1 LKDAQLTIEV
11 RAGEGRIYGSVG
23 NRDIA
28 EALKGTYDVDVDRR
42 KLLMGE
48 PIKTTGD
55 HEIEYRPH
63 PEVSIPVK
71 VSGVAEIGSAATR
84 PTAGNVRR
92 VRAVPPGPARC
103 RRLSW
108 RSAVPDLPLR
118 PAVPLDAYQVGGAA
132 YAERDACR
140 DDEAVARI
148 TQLLLGDRAVGDLDH
163 LVGVV
168 DVIHHGAHDAP
179 RHG

>member
-1 LKDAQLTIEV
+1 
-11 RAGEGRIYGSVG
+11 S
-23 NRDIA
+23 
-28 EALKGTYDVDVDRR
+28 DVCIPV
-42 KLLMGE
+42 
-48 PIKTTGD
+48 
-55 HEIEYRPH
+55 
-63 PEVSIPVK
+63 EVSA
-71 VSGVAEIGSAATR
+71 VAEICSAATR
-84 PTAGNVRR
+84 PAAGNVRR
-92 VRAVPPGPARC
+92 VRAVPPRAALSRGR
-103 RRLSW
+103 SW

-118 PAVPLDAYQVGGAA
+118 PAVPPDAYQVGGAA

-168 DVIHHGAHDAP
+168 DVIHHGAHDAR